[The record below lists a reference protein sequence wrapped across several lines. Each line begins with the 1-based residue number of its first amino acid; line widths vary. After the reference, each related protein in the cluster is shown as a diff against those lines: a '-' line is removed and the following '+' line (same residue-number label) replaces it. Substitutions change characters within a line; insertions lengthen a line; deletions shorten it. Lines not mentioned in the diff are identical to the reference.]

1 MFHNAV
7 VGVDDGTRAQDAIA
21 LAKLLLA
28 ADGTLALAHVHGGDP
43 RMREL
48 VPEYGAAEREGSRE
62 LLEKTRSEAGI
73 DAALL
78 SIGSLS
84 VGHGLHKIVSHHGAD
99 LLVLGSHRHSMFGRV
114 TLSDHLREA
123 LNGASCPVAVA
134 PSGYADRAGTLS
146 TIGVGYDGSP
156 ESEHALTVG
165 RQLAGH
171 AGAKLSAFR
180 AVALVFNDRANT
192 DTVNRV
198 VGDAEKQ
205 LAALGDIEP
214 HAAFGDAAEE
224 LALYGASVDLL
235 IVGSRGYGPV
245 GRLIHGST
253 SRRLAHIARGAVLVL
268 TRSAERAEEPAEIDT
283 H

>member
-28 ADGTLALAHVHGGDP
+28 SDGSLALTHVHGGDP
-43 RMREL
+43 RTREL
-48 VPEYGAAEREGSRE
+48 VPEYGAAEREDSRQ
-62 LLEKTRSEAGI
+62 LLEKVRSEAGI

-78 SIGSLS
+78 SLGSLS
-84 VGHGLHKIVSHHGAD
+84 VGHGLHKVVAHVGAD

-114 TLSDHLREA
+114 TVSDHLRAA
-123 LNGASCPVAVA
+123 LNGAACPVAVA
-134 PSGYADRAGTLS
+134 PGGYADRAGSLS

-156 ESEHALTVG
+156 ESEHALTVA
-165 RQLAGH
+165 RQLASE

-180 AVALVFNDRANT
+180 AVGLVFNDRANN

-198 VGDAEKQ
+198 VGDARER
-205 LAALGDIEP
+205 LAALGDVEP

-224 LALYGASVDLL
+224 LALFGGSVDLL
-235 IVGSRGYGPV
+235 IVGSRSYGPL
-245 GRLIHGST
+245 GRLVHGST
-253 SRRLAHIARGAVLVL
+253 SGRLAHIARGAVLVL
-268 TRSAERAEEPAEIDT
+268 TRSAERAVQPTEIDA